1 MILSYIKIAAYI
13 TAYQDATALN
23 ACVHSLQDQPLVN
36 EIYIVDNSPQ
46 PLSLPPS
53 IIPIIYYHYPQN
65 IGIGDGLALAIDWA
79 LQEHYSFLWLFDQD
93 SQATPHCLERLLQAY
108 QHLQNK
114 NIQSGIIAPTA
125 LTGIP
130 SEPVLAAHYDRYRF
144 IGQPH
149 QSDQPYY
156 PCIAPYYLS

>member
-13 TAYQDATALN
+13 TAYQDDTALN
-23 ACVHSLQDQPLVN
+23 ACVQSLQDQSLVN

-79 LQEHYSFLWLFDQD
+79 LQQHYSFLWLFDQD
-93 SQATPHCLERLLQAY
+93 SQKP
-108 QHLQNK
+108 
-114 NIQSGIIAPTA
+114 P
-125 LTGIP
+125 
-130 SEPVLAAHYDRYRF
+130 
-144 IGQPH
+144 
-149 QSDQPYY
+149 
-156 PCIAPYYLS
+156 LSA